1 MINLFCSTIAQE
13 VQNLALISDEED
25 IELTEKLQFT
35 DFPFLEDKKTIRWI
49 KQNRIIFIMRGLP
62 GSGKSTLVKIV
73 SKVYKGQN
81 PKVCS
86 ADHYFINESGDYVF
100 NPAFL
105 KDAHKSSQ
113 DKMKS
118 FVKDGQPL
126 VIVDNTNVEHWE
138 MRPYF
143 MVWIAHAQCGNF
155 RIFLS
160 FRFYVKSIFGTQEV
174 QSLPFLHI

>member
-1 MINLFCSTIAQE
+1 M
-13 VQNLALISDEED
+13 VSDEED
-25 IELTEKLQFT
+25 VELTEKLQFT

-62 GSGKSTLVKIV
+62 GSGKSTLVKIL
-73 SKVYKGQN
+73 SKVYKRQN

-105 KDAHKSSQ
+105 KDAHESSQ
-113 DKMKS
+113 ENMKS
-118 FVKDGQPL
+118 FVQEGQPL

-143 MVWIAHAQCGNF
+143 MVWIAQCGNF
-155 RIFLS
+155 RIFMS
-160 FRFYVKSIFGTQEV
+160 FRFYVGHKKCKVCHFYTFRGSVF
-174 QSLPFLHI
+174 

>member
-1 MINLFCSTIAQE
+1 M
-13 VQNLALISDEED
+13 ISDEED
-25 IELTEKLQFT
+25 VELTEKLQFT

-62 GSGKSTLVKIV
+62 GSGKSTLVKIL
-73 SKVYKGQN
+73 SKVYKGQK

-86 ADHYFINESGDYVF
+86 ADHYFINESGDYEF

-105 KDAHKSSQ
+105 KDAHESSQ

-118 FVKDGQPL
+118 FVEDGQPL

-143 MVWIAHAQCGNF
+143 MVWIDF
-155 RIFLS
+155 
-160 FRFYVKSIFGTQEV
+160 T
-174 QSLPFLHI
+174 